1 MQSEVSQVPLYDG
14 MPHYTEQLATYEA
27 AGFGL
32 TGMFPV
38 IMDHPT
44 ARVVE
49 FDAVM
54 VRVPPEA

>member
-14 MPHYTEQLATYEA
+14 MPHLTDQLATYEA

-32 TGMFPV
+32 SGVFPV
-38 IMDHPT
+38 VVDRET
-44 ARVVE
+44 LRVIE

-54 VRVPPEA
+54 VRTAQTP